1 MPRLLYRTVVL
12 SVLALLMAATAGFA
26 AENTVELTR
35 GHVRIVMGDDEPAPL
50 VLAVETLC
58 RDFRTVMQ
66 TEAEV
71 TGKFPAKKNLPVL
84 VVVNRETNT
93 LKLPLRTLR
102 PLDGF
107 ESHRVWYDP
116 ATNRIYLDGAD
127 MRGTIYAVYTFSEK
141 FLGVPP
147 LWFWSLWDAQE
158 KESVRIPA
166 DCDLYF
172 GSPQVRFRT
181 WLPND
186 TDLLTPWRKL
196 SAENDELWLETML
209 RLKLNAVEYGNT
221 IDFPYRMTAS
231 ARLTAKYGL
240 IVASHH
246 TVSMNSTLNAWPKY
260 WEKIRG
266 VRPAPELSLANKEQL
281 FEFWDYCAET
291 VTRNGIEN
299 IWNIAFRGDG
309 DKPFW
314 ITFKDAPEDEKE
326 RGRIITEMLAVQMDL
341 IRKHTKEAE
350 PYVRITFYD
359 EMADLLAK
367 GCVTPPK
374 GENMIWT
381 YVAGR
386 RDHYPYD
393 DIQQFDPR
401 NRVKLGY
408 YMNFQFSST
417 GAHLAPAEGP
427 WKMEFNYRYVNDK
440 SPLYFSVVNAGNFRE
455 FLLTL
460 SANARMLWDYGSYST
475 DPFLREYA
483 AMYFG
488 KEHAEAVAG
497 LYHDYFYAYWEP
509 KKPDFPGGGLE
520 RQYIFQDQRYAR
532 AIGQIAKRFFT
543 YTPNPLKDIG
553 YERVPGRTFRID
565 PADNG
570 TDNQV
575 DAILAGMDAAI
586 PRFEAVA
593 ERCARMQERLPEER
607 RFFFDANLRAYADYM
622 LHLSRSLRHFVH
634 AYKHQQDRETM
645 LAGLDGAYS
654 EMEAARASLARTQ
667 HGAFESWYAGD
678 KRFGFESL
686 LRDIRRVRE
695 LGAKK

>member
-1 MPRLLYRTVVL
+1 MPKTLHQTILAALVLL
-12 SVLALLMAATAGFA
+12 AAISNGTAA
-26 AENTVELTR
+26 ANTATLTQ
-35 GHVRIVMGDDEPAPL
+35 GHVRIVMGNGEPAPL
-50 VLAVETLC
+50 ILATEALC

-66 TEAEV
+66 TDPEMTA
-71 TGKFPAKKNLPVL
+71 KFPSKKETPVL
-84 VVVNRETNT
+84 VIVNRETNT
-93 LKLPLRTLR
+93 LKLPLDRLR
-102 PLDGF
+102 PLEGF

-116 ATNRIYLDGAD
+116 KTNRLYLDGAD
-127 MRGTIYAVYTFSEK
+127 MRGTIYAIYTFSEQ

-147 LWFWSLWDAQE
+147 LWFWCFWEPETKKSI
-158 KESVRIPA
+158 RIP
-166 DCDLYF
+166 DNYDLHF
-172 GSPQVRFRT
+172 ASPQVRFRT

-196 SAENDELWLETML
+196 SAENNELWLETML

-221 IDFPYRMTAS
+221 VEFPYKMSTS

-240 IVASHH
+240 IIASHH

-260 WEKIRG
+260 WERIRG
-266 VRPAPELSLANKEQL
+266 VKPAPELSLANRDKL
-281 FEFWDYCAET
+281 IEFWNYCAET
-291 VTRNGIEN
+291 VTRNRIEN

-314 ITFKDAPEDEKE
+314 ATFKDAPSDEKE
-326 RGRIITEMLAVQMDL
+326 RGAIITEMLATQMEI
-341 IRKHTKEAE
+341 IRKHTGEAE

-367 GCVTPPK
+367 GVVTPPK

-393 DIQQFDPR
+393 DIQQFDSR
-401 NRVKLGY
+401 NKVKLGY

-475 DPFLREYA
+475 DTFLREYA
-483 AMYFG
+483 AQYFG
-488 KEHAEAVAG
+488 KEHAKEIAE
-497 LYHDYFYAYWEP
+497 LYRDYFHAYWEP
-509 KKPDFPGGGLE
+509 KKADFPGGME

-532 AIGQIAKRFFT
+532 AIGQIAKNFFT
-543 YTPNPLKDIG
+543 YNPNPLKDIG
-553 YERVPGRTFRID
+553 FERVPGRTFRIE

-575 DAILAGMDAAI
+575 DAMLAGMDATI

-593 ERCARMQERLPEER
+593 ERCAKMQDQLPEDR
-607 RFFFDANLRAYADYM
+607 RMFFDANLRAYADYM
-622 LHLSRSLRHFVH
+622 AHLSRSLRHFVY
-634 AYKHQQDRETM
+634 AYKHQQQKETM
-645 LAGLDGAYS
+645 LAELHKSYT
-654 EMEAARASLARTQ
+654 EMEAARKSLFRTQ
-667 HGAFESWYAGD
+667 AGVFEAWYDGD

-686 LRDIRRVRE
+686 LRSIKRLEDQ
-695 LGAKK
+695 GSKK

>member
-1 MPRLLYRTVVL
+1 MYKLFFRIAMA
-12 SVLALLMAATAGFA
+12 ALLLSTTSVAIAAQ
-26 AENTVELTR
+26 NPIELAKDQIK
-35 GHVRIVMGDDEPAPL
+35 IVMGDNEPAPL
-50 VLAVETLC
+50 ILAMETLC

-66 TEAEV
+66 TGPEV
-71 TGKFPAKKNLPVL
+71 IGRFPEKQKSPVIVIL
-84 VVVNRETNT
+84 NRETNT
-93 LKLPLRTLR
+93 LKLPLKKFR

-107 ESHRVWYDP
+107 ESHRVWFDP
-116 ATNRIYLDGAD
+116 TANRLYLDGAD
-127 MRGTIYAVYTFSEK
+127 MRGTIYAIYTFSEQ
-141 FLGVPP
+141 FLDVPP
-147 LWFWSLWDAQE
+147 LWFWCWWEPQIKQTIA
-158 KESVRIPA
+158 IPS

-172 GSPQVRFRT
+172 PSPQVRFRT

-196 SAENDELWLETML
+196 SDVNNELWMETML

-221 IDFPYRMTAS
+221 IDFPYKMSSS
-231 ARLTAKYGL
+231 ARLTTKYGL
-240 IVASHH
+240 IIASHH
-246 TVSMNSTLNAWPKY
+246 TVSMNSTLNTWPKY

-266 VRPAPELSLANKEQL
+266 IKPAPELSLANRDKL
-281 FEFWDYCAET
+281 LEFWNYCAET
-291 VTRNGIEN
+291 VTRNKVEN

-314 ITFKDAPEDEKE
+314 ATFKDAPEDEKE
-326 RGRIITEMLAVQMDL
+326 RGAIITQMLAAQMEI
-341 IRKHTKEAE
+341 IRKHTGETE

-367 GCVTPPK
+367 GVVTPPK

-401 NRVKLGY
+401 NKVKLGY

-427 WKMEFNYRYVNDK
+427 WKMEFNYRYVNNK

-460 SANARMLWDYGSYST
+460 SANARMLWDYDNYST
-475 DPFLREYA
+475 DTFLQEYA
-483 AMYFG
+483 AQYFG
-488 KEHAEAVAG
+488 EEHAKAIAD

-532 AIGQIAKRFFT
+532 AIGQIAKNFFN
-543 YTPNPLKDIG
+543 YNPNPLKDIG

-593 ERCARMQERLPEER
+593 KRCAQIQDQLPEDR
-607 RFFFDANLRAYADYM
+607 RLFFDANLRAYADYM
-622 LHLSRSLRHFVH
+622 THLSRSFRHFVY
-634 AYKHQQDRETM
+634 AYKQQQQKET
-645 LAGLDGAYS
+645 LITELDKSYS
-654 EMEAARASLARTQ
+654 EMVAARESLWRTQ
-667 HGAFESWYAGD
+667 HGVFEQWYAGD

-686 LRDIRRVRE
+686 LRGIQRVKE
-695 LGAKK
+695 QSEKN